1 MNNHGTGYEFREIR
15 DESGNVTDIRVK
27 MQGREFQLLGPY
39 GLKRLQGELERIKQE
54 TPQNLLVLL
63 GSGTRGYLNVVRESW
78 PGPIAV
84 VDKEDDLVWA
94 CGSKELLD
102 SGDFFVVREG
112 EARTAVNR
120 LTRWQLK
127 NEGRPF
133 RVLSLPAYMRLDG
146 DYYRFVYE
154 HLQASRKF
162 DFWAKT
168 RYPRFKEELP
178 RILLITSQYFL
189 MGELQAA
196 CRRLGVPHHFL
207 KLPDQELGR
216 EEYVQGLLQAVLEFR
231 PDFVLTINHL
241 GVDKEGV
248 LLDLLDK
255 MRLPLASWFV
265 DNPHLIL
272 YLYENLNSPWTSIFT
287 WDRDNLPTLRD
298 RGFENLTFLPLATD
312 SERFASM
319 NGRIKPKNDLAFVG
333 NSMVHKVRTKF
344 RDSVLT
350 PSLKETYPM
359 VAGKFNSSDELSVGK
374 CLEEN
379 FPELWADFKSIT
391 DVEDRLR
398 YETMV
403 TWEAT
408 RVYRAGCVRRLLDFQ
423 PIIAGDDGWQEIL
436 ADSNC
441 WTWKSELNYYTEL
454 PYFYPQNRI
463 NFNCTSAQMKGA
475 VNQRVFDV
483 PVSGSFLLTDYRRQ
497 MEELFDPQQETACFS
512 DPEEIPDMI
521 RYYLKYPE
529 KREKMVRA
537 ARERILSEHTY
548 EIRLQKLMRSMQ
560 KLYA

>member
-1 MNNHGTGYEFREIR
+1 MDNQDTGYEFREIR
-15 DESGNVTDIRVK
+15 DESGTVTDIRIE

-39 GLKRLQGELERIKQE
+39 GLRRLQGELERIKRE

-63 GSGTRGYLNVVRESW
+63 GAGTPGYLDLVREKW

-84 VDKEDDLVWA
+84 VDKEDALVRA

-102 SGDFFVVREG
+102 SRDFFVVREG
-112 EARTAVNR
+112 EARAAVNR

-216 EEYVQGLLQAVLEFR
+216 EEYVQGLLQAVVEFR

-298 RGFENLTFLPLATD
+298 RGFENPTFLPLATD

-333 NSMVHKVRTKF
+333 NSMVHKVGSKF
-344 RDSVLT
+344 RDSILT
-350 PSLKETYPM
+350 PALKKSYPR
-359 VAGKFNSSDELSVGK
+359 VAGKFNSSDELSVEK
-374 CLEEN
+374 CLEVN

-423 PIIAGDDGWQEIL
+423 PIIAGDDGWRDIL

-441 WTWKSELNYYTEL
+441 WTWRRELNYYTEL
-454 PYFYPQNRI
+454 PFFYPQNRI

-497 MEELFDPQQETACFS
+497 MDELFEPERETACFS
-512 DPEEIPDMI
+512 DPEEIPDLI
-521 RYYLKYPE
+521 RYYLKNPG

-560 KLYA
+560 ELYA

>member
-1 MNNHGTGYEFREIR
+1 MDNQDTGYEFREIR
-15 DESGNVTDIRVK
+15 DESGTVTDIRVK

-39 GLKRLQGELERIKQE
+39 GLRRLQGELERIKRE

-63 GSGTRGYLNVVRESW
+63 GAGTPGYLDLVREKW

-84 VDKEDDLVWA
+84 VDKENALVRA
-94 CGSKELLD
+94 CGSEELLD

-112 EARTAVNR
+112 EARAAVNR

-168 RYPRFKEELP
+168 RYPRFKDELP

-196 CRRLGVPHHFL
+196 CRRLDVPHHFL

-216 EEYVQGLLQAVLEFR
+216 EEYVQGLLQAVVEFK

-319 NGRIKPKNDLAFVG
+319 VGRFKPRNDTAFVG
-333 NSMVHKVRTKF
+333 NSMVHKVGSKF
-344 RDSVLT
+344 RDSILT
-350 PSLKETYPM
+350 PALKKTYPR
-359 VAGKFNSSDELSVGK
+359 VAGKFNSSDELSVEK

-436 ADSNC
+436 PDSNC
-441 WTWKSELNYYTEL
+441 WTWKRELNYYTEL
-454 PYFYPQNRI
+454 PFFYPQNRI

-497 MEELFDPQQETACFS
+497 MDELFDPRQETACFS
-512 DPEEIPDMI
+512 APEEIPDLI
-521 RYYLKYPE
+521 RYYLKNPG
-529 KREKMVRA
+529 KREKIVRA

-548 EIRLQKLMRSMQ
+548 EIRLQKLIRSMQ

>member
-1 MNNHGTGYEFREIR
+1 
-15 DESGNVTDIRVK
+15 

-84 VDKEDDLVWA
+84 VDKEDDLVGA

-319 NGRIKPKNDLAFVG
+319 NGHIKPKNDLAFVG
-333 NSMVHKVRTKF
+333 NSMVHKVGTKF

-408 RVYRAGCVRRLLDFQ
+408 RVYRAGCVRRLLDFH